1 MKDAKTHPCS
11 PTVRDRTG
19 RPSVRPGRTLSI
31 DPDHHCHR
39 VDDSKETACPT
50 ERLVV
55 VEKSLVGDASQE
67 AEGVPLD
74 AQSDD
79 PDDEGSR
86 DPFRTQAT
94 VEVDE
99 ESSTSVVPLGAR

>member
-1 MKDAKTHPCS
+1 MKDTKSHPCS
-11 PTVRDRTG
+11 PTVRNRAG
-19 RPSVRPGRTLSI
+19 RPGVRPGRTLSI
-31 DPDHHCHR
+31 DPDHHRHR
-39 VDDSKETACPT
+39 VDDSKEAACPAK
-50 ERLVV
+50 RLVV
-55 VEKSLVGDASQE
+55 VEESLVGNASQE

-94 VEVDE
+94 VAVGE
-99 ESSTSVVPLGAR
+99 EPSTSVVPLGAN